1 MSDQCRHCT
10 IRGTDIAR
18 CNSAEDPCSIPESW
32 FVKVL
37 EAEIDRLRER
47 VKELEA
53 SVEKHR
59 AINQHLADK
68 DAENYEG
75 IEKLKAECERQR
87 CLHELDHSL
96 ADQWEAKNEV
106 LRQEIDRLKS
116 EVENWRRE
124 YRLINAA
131 QLAAEERVMELED
144 CIDGHWGPALIRGM
158 KDEINALRTQLAEAR
173 LEIDKRDHWIKARDT
188 LLAEAREALQRVDA
202 LIEAKWDCTT
212 LIYEEFKAALKA
224 GEVEG

>member
-1 MSDQCRHCT
+1 MQRYDPEVIHHPQD
-10 IRGTDIAR
+10 RGYP
-18 CNSAEDPCSIPESW
+18 SAEM
-32 FVKVL
+32 VKENEGDYVL
-37 EAEIDRLRER
+37 YTEAQAEIDRLRAR
-47 VKELEA
+47 VGEL
-53 SVEKHR
+53 
-59 AINQHLADK
+59 
-68 DAENYEG
+68 DAE
-75 IEKLKAECERQR
+75 
-87 CLHELDHSL
+87 
-96 ADQWEAKNEV
+96 
-106 LRQEIDRLKS
+106 
-116 EVENWRRE
+116 VESWKRE